1 MGHYYQMLTLEF
13 SGHYFASSA
22 FAREQTPRADK
33 KGRDSKDLKG
43 LSESL
48 RKCLTASHRHLTQE
62 IKKELVVVF
71 ACSTQQRTISETC
84 RNIAL

>member
-1 MGHYYQMLTLEF
+1 MEHYYQMLTLEF

-22 FAREQTPRADK
+22 LARTQTMGAGE
-33 KGRDSKDLKG
+33 KGRSSKDLKG
-43 LSESL
+43 FKEGL

-62 IKKELVVVF
+62 IKKELVVVL
-71 ACSTQQRTISETC
+71 ACSTRQRTVSETC